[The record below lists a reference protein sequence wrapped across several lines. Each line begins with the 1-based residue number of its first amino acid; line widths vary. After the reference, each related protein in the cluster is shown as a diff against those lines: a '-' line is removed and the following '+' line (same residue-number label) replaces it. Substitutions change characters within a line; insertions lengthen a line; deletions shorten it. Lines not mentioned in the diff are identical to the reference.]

1 MIDKTPIQG
10 SFWDTQWIE
19 HLIDKEGF
27 EYHFR
32 RLVRPLIKDEDFAWA
47 YDPERGRKAIPP
59 SLVACALIL
68 QQRYRLSDR
77 EMERQIRF
85 HLGTKY
91 ALGLPMDDAGFDH
104 TTLCKFRGMLVE
116 NEETRV
122 CFDKFRGVLMEAK
135 LMRSWET
142 TFIDTTHVIADIAI
156 PNTIELITQ
165 GMKAVLRAA
174 SENHIGMGN
183 QLAKGLELSFVYEA
197 LPSEG
202 GKERLLELVQ
212 GSRRLLS
219 YLEKSGDERHPQ
231 LAGPVSQLRRI
242 LHENT
247 EEKELGRGKKRETV
261 IKEREGVMPDRLV
274 STVDP
279 DARHGRKS
287 ETKKFV
293 GYKAQVL
300 ENERELIVDIYG
312 MLGNRHDSWGVIPMM
327 EGIKAL
333 GLAPHYIVGDKAYA
347 LDPLGPSLMERGIQT
362 VTPLNTFGVSQHSPF
377 YKEKVLF
384 NQTVVYGRLMK
395 MRSFIE
401 RKNGQ
406 LKNQLGLKRCRYRG
420 LNKFDFQCLFAALAA
435 NIQRWI
441 TLFLH
446 APPSLKLQMAE
457 VYR

>member
-1 MIDKTPIQG
+1 MIDKTPKQG

-27 EYHFR
+27 EYHFCR
-32 RLVRPLIKDEDFAWA
+32 VVRPLIKDEDFAWA

-85 HLGTKY
+85 HLATKY
-91 ALGLPMDDAGFDH
+91 ALGLPMDDPGFDH
-104 TTLCKFRGMLVE
+104 TTLCKFRGMLVA
-116 NEETRV
+116 NEETRI
-122 CFDKFRGVLMEAK
+122 CFDKFRQVLIDAK
-135 LMRSWET
+135 LIRSWDT

-156 PNTIELITQ
+156 PNTIQLILQ
-165 GMKAVLRAA
+165 GMRTVLQAA
-174 SENHIGMGN
+174 AKYHVGVGN
-183 QLAKGLELSFVYEA
+183 QLTKALELGFVYES
-197 LPSEG
+197 LSIDG
-202 GKERLLELVQ
+202 GKEKLFELVQ
-212 GSRRLLS
+212 GARRLLS

-242 LHENT
+242 LYENT
-247 EEKELGRGKKRETV
+247 EERKGRDKRKNETR
-261 IKEREGVMPDRLV
+261 IEEREGSMPDRLV

-300 ENERELIVDIYG
+300 ENEKEFIVDLYG
-312 MLGNRHDSWGVIPMM
+312 MLGNQHDSWGVLSMM
-327 EGIKAL
+327 GTL
-333 GLAPHYIVGDKAYA
+333 SMWGLAPHYIVGDKAYA
-347 LDPLGPSLMERGIQT
+347 LDPLGPGLMKRGMQM
-362 VTPLNTFGVSQHSPF
+362 VTPLCSFGVSTKTSF
-377 YKEKVLF
+377 YQGKVIF
-384 NQTVVYGRLMK
+384 NRTAVYDKLIKGR
-395 MRSFIE
+395 SSIE

-420 LNKFDFQCLFAALAA
+420 LKKFDFQCFFAALAA

-441 TLFLH
+441 TLFVH
-446 APPSLKLQMAE
+446 APPSLQLQMQEACG
-457 VYR
+457 

>member
-1 MIDKTPIQG
+1 MIDKTPQQG

-32 RLVRPLIKDEDFAWA
+32 RVVRPLIKDEDFAWA

-77 EMERQIRF
+77 EMEKQIRF
-85 HLGTKY
+85 HLAAKY

-116 NEETRV
+116 NEETRI
-122 CFDKFRGVLMEAK
+122 CFDKFRKILIEAK
-135 LMRSWET
+135 LIRSRDT

-156 PNTIELITQ
+156 PNTIQLITQ
-165 GMKAVLRAA
+165 GMRAVLQAA
-174 SENHIGMGN
+174 AQYHIGIGN
-183 QLAKGLELSFVYEA
+183 QLAKSLELGFVYEN
-197 LPSEG
+197 PPKEG
-202 GKERLLELVQ
+202 GKERLFELVQ
-212 GSRRLLS
+212 GARRLLS

-231 LAGPVSQLRRI
+231 LVGPVSQLKRI
-242 LHENT
+242 LYENT
-247 EEKELGRGKKRETV
+247 EEKESGRGKRKETV
-261 IKEREGVMPDRLV
+261 IEEREGSMPDRLV

-293 GYKAQVL
+293 GYKAQIL
-300 ENERELIVDIYG
+300 ENEKGLILDIYG
-312 MLGNRHDSWGVIPMM
+312 MLGNRHDTWDVFSMVTDVAANGMPPRYV
-327 EGIKAL
+327 
-333 GLAPHYIVGDKAYA
+333 VGDKAYA
-347 LDPLGPSLMERGIQT
+347 QDPLGPALWQRGIQM
-362 VTPLNTFGVSQHSPF
+362 VTPFCSFGVSLKTSF
-377 YKEKVLF
+377 YQEKVIF
-384 NQTVVYGRLMK
+384 NQTALYDRLIK
-395 MRSFIE
+395 MRSSIE

-420 LNKFDFQCLFAALAA
+420 LKKFDFQCLFAALTA

-446 APPSLKLQMAE
+446 APPLLQLQMQEAC
-457 VYR
+457 R